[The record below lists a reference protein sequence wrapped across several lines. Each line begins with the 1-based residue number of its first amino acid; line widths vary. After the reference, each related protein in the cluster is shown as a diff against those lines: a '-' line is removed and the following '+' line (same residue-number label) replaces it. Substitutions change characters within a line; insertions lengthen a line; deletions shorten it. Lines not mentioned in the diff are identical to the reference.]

1 MYSYNAYNSYGYR
14 LKHYFAS
21 GLSKIIDLG
30 NFNQIDYPKYMTN
43 VPNGVVY
50 SDIVNFDAN
59 ELKKDFETVGK
70 DIGKALDSY
79 GREYPM

>member
-14 LKHYFAS
+14 LTHYFAS

-43 VPNGVVY
+43 E
-50 SDIVNFDAN
+50 DAVNFDAN